1 MWVFLLFFFSP
12 KKRADLMVIGLPVL
26 TVAVPK
32 ELFLVIKKHKN

>member
-1 MWVFLLFFFSP
+1 MGFLVLFFFSP

-26 TVAVPK
+26 TVAVPE